1 MIRGMPGSDR
11 IHAMV
16 VVMCGAAVGALGG
29 CSQPK
34 VEADI
39 DSDVPQERLMG
50 LAASVRANDRSAAR
64 EYVEML
70 ESQDPAVRMFAIGA
84 LERMTGETKGY
95 DFAAPERDRSAAVS
109 AWAAWAESGASATAS
124 R

>member
-1 MIRGMPGSDR
+1 MIRVMPGRDR
-11 IHAMV
+11 IRAV
-16 VVMCGAAVGALGG
+16 LAALCGTAVGALGG

-50 LAASVRANDRSAAR
+50 LAESVRANDRSAAR
-64 EYVEML
+64 AYVEML

-95 DFAAPERDRSAAVS
+95 DFAAPERERAAAVA
-109 AWAAWAESGASATAS
+109 AWAAWAESGAAATAS

>member
-1 MIRGMPGSDR
+1 MIRGMPGRDR
-11 IHAMV
+11 IRAV
-16 VVMCGAAVGALGG
+16 LAALCGAAVGALGG

-39 DSDVPQERLMG
+39 ESDVPQERLMG
-50 LAASVRANDRSAAR
+50 LAASMRANDRSAAR

-95 DFAAPERDRSAAVS
+95 DFAAPERDRAEAVG
-109 AWAAWAESGASATAS
+109 AWAAWVESGASATAS